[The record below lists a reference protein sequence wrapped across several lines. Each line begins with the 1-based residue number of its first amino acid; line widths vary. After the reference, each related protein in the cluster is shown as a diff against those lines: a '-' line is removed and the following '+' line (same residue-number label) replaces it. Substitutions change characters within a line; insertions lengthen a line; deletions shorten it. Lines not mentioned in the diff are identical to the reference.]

1 MTERPHMH
9 SHLHGERMANSMP
22 IRRRRK
28 TAEELAAMQPE
39 DRFMYEAANPLTD
52 EEQYAALRRE
62 MDGLDYAVTGDLPPQ
77 VILDNEPPTDWG
89 N

>member
-1 MTERPHMH
+1 LGMTERPHMH

-39 DRFMYEAANPLTD
+39 DRFMYEAANPMTD

-62 MDGLDYAVTGDLPPQ
+62 MDGLEPVLKLLESGESV
-77 VILDNEPPTDWG
+77 VIL
-89 N
+89 